1 MSRHARYIGRVG
13 GLAFALGVGTAIL
26 AGAGTAW
33 AEGTESATGGSE
45 AAQHSDGSPGPAK
58 AAGESESNTD
68 SGSSA
73 ESESANEPSAT
84 EAATEAQSDS
94 GTEAEAEATATDGS
108 DATGA
113 TADDDDAAAVGQVDA
128 EEPDEVGQAQPD
140 VVQEVAARTDKHPAG
155 LVASAETVSTEPVA
169 EVAATSAAA
178 VVNPNPF
185 FDNQTPTLS
194 YNASEN
200 TVAANGHI
208 LGNLHPVDIDSTTLT
223 YTATKPTFGTVVVN
237 SNGTFDYTPGA
248 NYAGQDK
255 FDVTVSDAGSD
266 FHIHGFLGLID
277 LFTFGL
283 FGLSGHYKTQTVFIG
298 VQRSVV
304 VSGLNSPVDF
314 RFLPDGRLLV
324 AEKGGAIKVV
334 DKNGN
339 VLAQPLLTLSVN
351 TVGERGVSGL
361 AIDPQFATNGHIY
374 VAYTTAA
381 IKDRLSQFTV
391 VGNSAALG
399 TEVVFME
406 SPDTVA
412 NYHHGGGLAFGPDGK
427 LYWGKGDNF
436 VGANAQDLTNMYGK
450 ILRFN
455 PDGSTPSD
463 NPVLPA
469 GSLPQIYAYGLRNP
483 WRYAFDAGK
492 LYIADVGQSQREEV
506 NVLASN
512 QAGLNFGWNIMEG
525 SRCYQDA
532 SCNTAGLTP
541 PVIDYDHSQG
551 CSITGGYVYRG
562 SAIPELQGRFPIR
575 VELQPLTQADLV
587 RILSEPE
594 NSLCRQYEA
603 LLQTEGVKLH
613 FHDEAIGEIA
623 RIATDA
629 NRMLEDIGAR
639 RLQTI
644 LERVLD
650 ELSFEAPEVGRHG
663 DWAVEITADYVRQR
677 VESVLSNPDLSKY
690 IL

>member
-1 MSRHARYIGRVG
+1 MNDFPAIARTARPMSRHARYIGRVG
-13 GLAFALGVGTAIL
+13 GLAFALGIGGAIL
-26 AGAGTAW
+26 AGAGVAW
-33 AEGTESATGGSE
+33 AEGTDSAAGGSE

-58 AAGESESNTD
+58 SNTESGTETGTGSAAESGSAGESESATD
-68 SGSSA
+68 AAGEA
-73 ESESANEPSAT
+73 GTAT
-84 EAATEAQSDS
+84 EAETDSTATAGSAGS
-94 GTEAEAEATATDGS
+94 GTTGTA
-108 DATGA
+108 
-113 TADDDDAAAVGQVDA
+113 
-128 EEPDEVGQAQPD
+128 PDEDDEDIVAQAGDDETEQAQPD
-140 VVQEVAARTDKHPAG
+140 VVEDAVARTDKHPALQAAS
-155 LVASAETVSTEPVA
+155 LVEPTPTVSTESVA
-169 EVAATSAAA
+169 DVAAVSAAA

-200 TVAANGHI
+200 TVVNGHI
-208 LGNLHPVDIDSTTLT
+208 VGNLHPADIDSTTLT
-223 YTATKPTFGTVVVN
+223 YTATKPAFGTVVVN

-283 FGLSGHYKTQTVFIG
+283 FGLSGHYKTQTVFLG
-298 VQRSVV
+298 VQRTVV

-361 AIDPQFATNGHIY
+361 AVDPQFATNGHIY

-436 VGANAQDLTNMYGK
+436 IGANAQDLTNMYGK

-483 WRYAFDAGK
+483 FRLNFTPTGQ
-492 LYIADVGQSQREEV
+492 LLVADVGNLLFDELN
-506 NVLASN
+506 NVV
-512 QAGLNFGWNIMEG
+512 AGGNYGWPGSEG
-525 SRCYQDA
+525 LCTTN
-532 SCNTAGLTP
+532 CAGQINPIYTYP
-541 PVIDYDHSQG
+541 RGS
-551 CSITGGYVYRG
+551 G
-562 SAIPELQGRFPIR
+562 SAISSVLAYGGTLFPQYQNKVFIADEVQGWIKLLTCNPTYTSCSAPPQDFDLQAGTTVVLAQGPGADGGIY
-575 VELQPLTQADLV
+575 QLTYSPGTLV
-587 RILSEPE
+587 RISPAG
-594 NSLCRQYEA
+594 S
-603 LLQTEGVKLH
+603 
-613 FHDEAIGEIA
+613 
-623 RIATDA
+623 
-629 NRMLEDIGAR
+629 
-639 RLQTI
+639 
-644 LERVLD
+644 
-650 ELSFEAPEVGRHG
+650 APPAAA
-663 DWAVEITADYVRQR
+663 AV
-677 VESVLSNPDLSKY
+677 
-690 IL
+690 

>member
-1 MSRHARYIGRVG
+1 MSRPARYIGRVG

-255 FDVTVSDAGSD
+255 FDVTVSDAGSR
-266 FHIHGFLGLID
+266 LGL
-277 LFTFGL
+277 
-283 FGLSGHYKTQTVFIG
+283 
-298 VQRSVV
+298 
-304 VSGLNSPVDF
+304 
-314 RFLPDGRLLV
+314 
-324 AEKGGAIKVV
+324 
-334 DKNGN
+334 
-339 VLAQPLLTLSVN
+339 
-351 TVGERGVSGL
+351 
-361 AIDPQFATNGHIY
+361 TNRE
-374 VAYTTAA
+374 TPAA
-381 IKDRLSQFTV
+381 VEVLSQGRMQELGARTTV
-391 VGNSAALG
+391 EALNRSAGVTFSLTPNGPIRLNMRGFSSDAVSVPVAAGHSRAEMAEEEPPEEPPGASAAL
-399 TEVVFME
+399 
-406 SPDTVA
+406 SP
-412 NYHHGGGLAFGPDGK
+412 
-427 LYWGKGDNF
+427 
-436 VGANAQDLTNMYGK
+436 
-450 ILRFN
+450 
-455 PDGSTPSD
+455 
-463 NPVLPA
+463 
-469 GSLPQIYAYGLRNP
+469 
-483 WRYAFDAGK
+483 
-492 LYIADVGQSQREEV
+492 
-506 NVLASN
+506 
-512 QAGLNFGWNIMEG
+512 
-525 SRCYQDA
+525 
-532 SCNTAGLTP
+532 P
-541 PVIDYDHSQG
+541 PRRH
-551 CSITGGYVYRG
+551 
-562 SAIPELQGRFPIR
+562 
-575 VELQPLTQADLV
+575 
-587 RILSEPE
+587 
-594 NSLCRQYEA
+594 
-603 LLQTEGVKLH
+603 
-613 FHDEAIGEIA
+613 GEI
-623 RIATDA
+623 T
-629 NRMLEDIGAR
+629 L
-639 RLQTI
+639 
-644 LERVLD
+644 
-650 ELSFEAPEVGRHG
+650 P
-663 DWAVEITADYVRQR
+663 
-677 VESVLSNPDLSKY
+677 
-690 IL
+690 

>member
-1 MSRHARYIGRVG
+1 MSRPARYIGRVG

-483 WRYAFDAGK
+483 FRLNFTPTGQ
-492 LYIADVGQSQREEV
+492 LLVADVGNLLFDELN
-506 NVLASN
+506 NVV
-512 QAGLNFGWNIMEG
+512 AGGNYGWPGSEG
-525 SRCYQDA
+525 LCTTN
-532 SCNTAGLTP
+532 CAGQINPIYTYP
-541 PVIDYDHSQG
+541 RGS
-551 CSITGGYVYRG
+551 G
-562 SAIPELQGRFPIR
+562 SAISSVLAYGGTLFPQYQNKVFIADEVQGWIKLLTCNPTYTSCSAPPQDFDLQAGSTVVLAQGPGTDGGIY
-575 VELQPLTQADLV
+575 QLTYSPGTLV
-587 RILSEPE
+587 RISPAG
-594 NSLCRQYEA
+594 S
-603 LLQTEGVKLH
+603 
-613 FHDEAIGEIA
+613 
-623 RIATDA
+623 
-629 NRMLEDIGAR
+629 
-639 RLQTI
+639 
-644 LERVLD
+644 
-650 ELSFEAPEVGRHG
+650 APPA
-663 DWAVEITADYVRQR
+663 AVST
-677 VESVLSNPDLSKY
+677 
-690 IL
+690 

>member
-1 MSRHARYIGRVG
+1 MSRPARYIGRVG

-45 AAQHSDGSPGPAK
+45 AAAQHSDGSPAPAK
-58 AAGESESNTD
+58 TTGESESNTD

-483 WRYAFDAGK
+483 FRLNFTPTGQ
-492 LYIADVGQSQREEV
+492 LLVADVGNLLFDELN
-506 NVLASN
+506 NVVAGGNYGWPGSEGLCTSN
-512 QAGLNFGWNIMEG
+512 CTGQINPIYTYPRG
-525 SRCYQDA
+525 S
-532 SCNTAGLTP
+532 
-541 PVIDYDHSQG
+541 
-551 CSITGGYVYRG
+551 G
-562 SAIPELQGRFPIR
+562 SAISSVLAYGGALFPQYQNKVFIADEVQGWIKLLTCNPTYTSCSAPPQDFDLQAGSTVVLAQGPGTDGGIYQ
-575 VELQPLTQADLV
+575 LIYSPGTLV
-587 RILSEPE
+587 RISPAG
-594 NSLCRQYEA
+594 S
-603 LLQTEGVKLH
+603 
-613 FHDEAIGEIA
+613 
-623 RIATDA
+623 
-629 NRMLEDIGAR
+629 
-639 RLQTI
+639 
-644 LERVLD
+644 
-650 ELSFEAPEVGRHG
+650 APPA
-663 DWAVEITADYVRQR
+663 AV
-677 VESVLSNPDLSKY
+677 
-690 IL
+690 